1 MKRLLEHI
9 CVLDLSRLLP
19 GAYCTQLLADLGA
32 RVLKIEQPGPGD
44 YMRRLNP
51 ALFGALNRNKDSM
64 TLNIKLPRGREILLR
79 LIKESNVF
87 FESFRPGV
95 MDRLGLGYDAVCNAN
110 PEIVYCSLTGYGQAG
125 PGRDRSGHDINYLSV
140 SGALS
145 LNVDPGERPM
155 PPPMPLADLAGGL
168 AASHAVLA
176 GLLSQQQGGGGC
188 YIDAAL
194 TDAALS
200 FMSPRLVPALHT
212 AKARREDLVRGGAY
226 DVYRTRDRRWVSLG
240 VIEDKFWQNLLR
252 ALGREELGQ
261 DARFKTDQLRCQ
273 HRRDLRFILEPL
285 MEQQDLQVWM
295 DLFNREDV
303 PAAPVNR
310 LDEVE
315 QDPHVG
321 FRGMVFQLEDH
332 QGRGFKQVAYPASF
346 PGIPSDRDRPAP
358 AQGRDTRSVLG
369 SLGFGEEDM
378 HALEKEGVIGSGS
391 L

>member
-1 MKRLLEHI
+1 M
-9 CVLDLSRLLP
+9 
-19 GAYCTQLLADLGA
+19 
-32 RVLKIEQPGPGD
+32 
-44 YMRRLNP
+44 
-51 ALFGALNRNKDSM
+51 
-64 TLNIKLPRGREILLR
+64 
-79 LIKESNVF
+79 
-87 FESFRPGV
+87 
-95 MDRLGLGYDAVCNAN
+95 
-110 PEIVYCSLTGYGQAG
+110 
-125 PGRDRSGHDINYLSV
+125 
-140 SGALS
+140 
-145 LNVDPGERPM
+145 
-155 PPPMPLADLAGGL
+155 
-168 AASHAVLA
+168 
-176 GLLSQQQGGGGC
+176 
-188 YIDAAL
+188 
-194 TDAALS
+194 
-200 FMSPRLVPALHT
+200 
-212 AKARREDLVRGGAY
+212 
-226 DVYRTRDRRWVSLG
+226 YRTRDRRWVSLG